1 MIRFC
6 CKKNYGTPTF
16 LLQDSII
23 QEQRKKS
30 LGWHLV
36 SCVNTKTYCSKR
48 SEDKLEGGG
57 SLKVFDSGFAKPQ
70 EAVLAELVVVPNLK
84 GDMVNMC

>member
-1 MIRFC
+1 M
-6 CKKNYGTPTF
+6 
-16 LLQDSII
+16 
-23 QEQRKKS
+23 
-30 LGWHLV
+30 V
-36 SCVNTKTYCSKR
+36 SRVNTKTYCSKR

>member
-1 MIRFC
+1 M
-6 CKKNYGTPTF
+6 
-16 LLQDSII
+16 
-23 QEQRKKS
+23 
-30 LGWHLV
+30 V

-84 GDMVNMC
+84 GDMVNMTRRSFVRQLTAKDGGTDKADLTSKI